1 MLEFGFEL
9 KQYDSS
15 NQTPNC
21 CAKLSFRSGGWKN
34 RYQYSGRKWV
44 SEICSIVS
52 DSLWP
57 HGLYSPWNSPGQN
70 TGVCSCSLLQGI
82 FPTQGSNPGLL
93 YCKWIIYQLNHKGSS
108 RILEWVVYPISST
121 SSWPR
126 NRTGVSCIKGRFF
139 TNWAIREAPRREVD
153 PIMLINSAVRWL
165 HAEYKCLARVI
176 T

>member
-1 MLEFGFEL
+1 MDLN
-9 KQYDSS
+9 SS
-15 NQTPNC
+15 NMTPVTKLLTAVQNYLLDLEAGRTDINTQEGTEWVKFAQLCLTLYDPMDYTVHGILQARILEWVAVPFSRGSSQPRDQT
-21 CAKLSFRSGGWKN
+21 
-34 RYQYSGRKWV
+34 
-44 SEICSIVS
+44 
-52 DSLWP
+52 
-57 HGLYSPWNSPGQN
+57 
-70 TGVCSCSLLQGI
+70 
-82 FPTQGSNPGLL
+82 PGLL
-93 YCKWIIYQLNHKGSS
+93 HCKWIIYQLNHKGSS
-108 RILEWVVYPISST
+108 RILEWVVYPISSR